1 MDVNLV
7 MFKRDGQRKEFKIRH
22 EATTIGRGEEC
33 TLRVPLLNVSRQ
45 HCELAKGQDELHVR
59 DLGSAN
65 GTYVNNKRIGEAALK
80 AGDRLVIGPVVFTV
94 QIDGVPREIAPVKT
108 RAQKAEDVVG
118 TDEDDIIELEADV
131 VSAIRDDSD
140 PISALE
146 ALAADQDEDEETT

>member
-45 HCELAKGQDELHVR
+45 HCELTKGQDELHVR
-59 DLGSAN
+59 DLGSSN

-80 AGDRLVIGPVVFTV
+80 GGDRLVIGPVVFTV
-94 QIDGVPREIAPVKT
+94 QIDGVPQEIAPVKT
-108 RAQKAEDVVG
+108 QAQKAEDVVG
-118 TDEDDIIELEADV
+118 GEEEDIIELEADV
-131 VSAIRDDSD
+131 VAALSDDSD

-146 ALAADQDEDEETT
+146 ALAAEQDEDEDTK